1 MGILSSLSRRGG
13 RLLAPRMGEL
23 APGLSDGF
31 LQKVLD
37 RAVRGGGP
45 FDPAAQVA
53 QAALA
58 EHGGN
63 VASAAEALVKGHSK
77 LAATQG
83 FVTNIGGLV
92 TMAVAVPANVTGL
105 ALVQLRLHAAL
116 AHLHGHDLADAGVR
130 SAILV
135 SLLGHDETES
145 LVEKG
150 KLPGNAAWLAEN
162 GSAGP
167 DTPRQVAAQ
176 VAATLIGQLGGK
188 QIASSVG
195 KRIPLF
201 GGVVGAGTDARAT
214 WKLGHEAAED
224 LARRT

>member
-1 MGILSSLSRRGG
+1 MGLLSSLSRRGATM
-13 RLLAPRMGEL
+13 LAPRIGQV
-23 APGLSDGF
+23 APGFTDGF

-37 RAVRGGGP
+37 RAVRGVGP

-53 QAALA
+53 AQAL
-58 EHGGN
+58 EENGGD
-63 VASAAEALVKGHSK
+63 VTRAVQALVSSHSR

-105 ALVQLRLHAAL
+105 TLVQLRLHAAL
-116 AHLHGHDLADAGVR
+116 AHLHGRDLSDAGVR

-135 SLLGHDETES
+135 TLLGHGETEA
-145 LVEKG
+145 LVKKG
-150 KLPGNAAWLAEN
+150 KLPGNARWLASS
-162 GSAGP
+162 GTTAA
-167 DTPRQVAAQ
+167 DTPQLVATQ

-188 QIASSVG
+188 QLAATVG

-201 GGVVGAGTDARAT
+201 GGVVGAGTDARST
-214 WKLGHEAAED
+214 WKLGHQAAED
-224 LARRT
+224 LAG

>member
-13 RLLAPRMGEL
+13 RLLAPRIGQI
-23 APGLSDGF
+23 APGFTDGF
-31 LQKVLD
+31 LGKVLD
-37 RAVRGGGP
+37 RAILGIGP

-53 QAALA
+53 DAALE
-58 EHGGN
+58 EHGGD
-63 VASAAEALVKGHSK
+63 VAEAADDLVKGHSR

-92 TMAVAVPANVTGL
+92 TMAVSVPANVTGL
-105 ALVQLRLHAAL
+105 TLVQLRLHAAL

-145 LVEKG
+145 LVKKG
-150 KLPGNAAWLAEN
+150 KLPGNARWLASGGASN
-162 GSAGP
+162 A
-167 DTPRQVAAQ
+167 DTMKQVATQ

-188 QIASSVG
+188 QLASTVG

-214 WKLGHEAAED
+214 WKLGHEAATD
-224 LARRT
+224 LAKH